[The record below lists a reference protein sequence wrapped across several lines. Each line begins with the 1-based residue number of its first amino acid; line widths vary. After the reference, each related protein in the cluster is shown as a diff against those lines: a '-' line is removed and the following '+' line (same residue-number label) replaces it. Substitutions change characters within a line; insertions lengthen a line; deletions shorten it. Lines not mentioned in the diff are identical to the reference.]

1 MCVIAVVVVCT
12 QARLFPSFM
21 MAGRKRNRDATDQSP
36 IKTGKK
42 NSHIK
47 YFTGQL
53 SDGKRCMRL
62 VSFDPKLRPRLNDS
76 FGDSSPVAIKECR
89 VKRASVG
96 DDLEIVGSARR

>member
-1 MCVIAVVVVCT
+1 MCVLAVVVVCT
-12 QARLFPSFM
+12 QAKDFS

-42 NSHIK
+42 NSHVK
-47 YFTGQL
+47 YFTCHL
-53 SDGKRCMRL
+53 SDGERCMCL

-76 FGDSSPVAIKECR
+76 FGDSSPIAIKECR

-96 DDLEIVGSARR
+96 DDLEIVVSARR